1 MLGVGADIEV
11 GQHLVQKNL
20 PNMFRNLHSMRIP
33 MKPTDGTEVIATAVP
48 LIATSVPGIA
58 TG

>member
-1 MLGVGADIEV
+1 MECSMKTCGSV
-11 GQHLVQKNL
+11 
-20 PNMFRNLHSMRIP
+20 PNHFLSHRQMRIP
-33 MKPTDGTEVIATAVP
+33 MKPTGGTEVIATAVP

>member
-1 MLGVGADIEV
+1 MLKLLTV
-11 GQHLVQKNL
+11 
-20 PNMFRNLHSMRIP
+20 RIP
-33 MKPTDGTEVIATAVP
+33 MKPTGGTEVIATAVP

>member
-1 MLGVGADIEV
+1 MLNSYKQIM
-11 GQHLVQKNL
+11 NWCTSISL
-20 PNMFRNLHSMRIP
+20 PPNPIQMHMRIP
-33 MKPTDGTEVIATAVP
+33 MKPTGGTEVIATAVP

>member
-1 MLGVGADIEV
+1 MKLGRMP
-11 GQHLVQKNL
+11 
-20 PNMFRNLHSMRIP
+20 PNVRIP
-33 MKPTDGTEVIATAVP
+33 MKPTGGTEVIATAVP